1 MPCQALLVTIR
12 TYSRHFKSLYIVWWN
27 WGFAPSENKFAKTI
41 NLQWSYLIHQRF
53 LFSPYVYLVPV
64 HLFVCLLSVSSCLW
78 EWNFSFEDSFA
89 WMFAFVYL
97 FLGWEYSSILFK
109 RRDFVFVFGYMHPL
123 PKDCVLLH
131 HLAPKVGRVCHL
143 EIYTFAHLAE
153 KCVLHLTLIGTLQIN
168 III

>member
-1 MPCQALLVTIR
+1 MELFD
-12 TYSRHFKSLYIVWWN
+12 S
-27 WGFAPSENKFAKTI
+27 SEV
-41 NLQWSYLIHQRF
+41 S
-53 LFSPYVYLVPV
+53 FSPFVFLVPV

-109 RRDFVFVFGYMHPL
+109 RHDIVFVFGYMHPL

-131 HLAPKVGRVCHL
+131 HLAAKVGRVCHL
-143 EIYTFAHLAE
+143 EICKFAHLAE
-153 KCVLHLTLIGTLQIN
+153 MCVLHLTLIGTLQIN